1 MTREFTCI
9 MCPNGCLI
17 ETEYDPAPASEG
29 APVIRSVSG
38 NLCPRGAEYVLQ
50 ELTDPRRTIAT
61 SILVIGGELP
71 LASVRLTAP
80 IPKNRIMDVM
90 VEIRRYKVTAPVQ
103 AGTVVI
109 HDIFG
114 LGSDVI
120 VTKTVEVIE
129 PSGKTE

>member
-1 MTREFTCI
+1 MTDIRVKAYNAFVKMNNPYEKEDLMTREFTCI

-61 SILVIGGELP
+61 SIP
-71 LASVRLTAP
+71 
-80 IPKNRIMDVM
+80 
-90 VEIRRYKVTAPVQ
+90 
-103 AGTVVI
+103 
-109 HDIFG
+109 
-114 LGSDVI
+114 VI
-120 VTKTVEVIE
+120 V
-129 PSGKTE
+129 PSVS